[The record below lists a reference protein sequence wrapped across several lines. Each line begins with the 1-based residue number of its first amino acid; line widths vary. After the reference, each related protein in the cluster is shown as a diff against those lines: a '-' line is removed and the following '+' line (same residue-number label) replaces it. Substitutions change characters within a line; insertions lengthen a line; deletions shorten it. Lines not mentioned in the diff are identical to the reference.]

1 MVKICSD
8 FYQKFAP
15 WAKNRETYTKFLAVK
30 RHILITSASSIYHS
44 VHFIQHYN
52 YILFNYFSF
61 ECVVVSAQPIMDK
74 NTYLSQCH
82 RYGTIPVKVWCRN
95 TYRHKQNTDYTVL
108 CAEQSV
114 QAAAKF
120 TTKRRIRGKRE
131 TALCRFEK
139 EHEIYHIV
147 NSFENIFG
155 FSSKRF
161 KQP

>member
-1 MVKICSD
+1 MEQSLSRYDV
-8 FYQKFAP
+8 
-15 WAKNRETYTKFLAVK
+15 ETRIDTNK
-30 RHILITSASSIYHS
+30 T
-44 VHFIQHYN
+44 Q
-52 YILFNYFSF
+52 
-61 ECVVVSAQPIMDK
+61 
-74 NTYLSQCH
+74 T
-82 RYGTIPVKVWCRN
+82 
-95 TYRHKQNTDYTVL
+95 TVL